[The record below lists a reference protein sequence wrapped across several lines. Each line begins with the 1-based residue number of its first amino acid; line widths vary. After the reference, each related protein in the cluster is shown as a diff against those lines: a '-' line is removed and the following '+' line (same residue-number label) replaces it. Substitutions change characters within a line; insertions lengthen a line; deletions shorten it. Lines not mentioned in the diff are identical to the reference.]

1 MKIDAH
7 VHYNTANSLLLEY
20 GKLADIRY
28 LSIITEVPEF
38 PTIDEQLKIV
48 AGLKKEFGTY
58 LNFAITF
65 PCTLWQSEK
74 WPDNCLESIQRALE
88 MGAVGVKVWK
98 NIGMTLKDSNNR
110 FVMIDHPT
118 FEPVFKFLED
128 NDIVVLGHNGEPKN
142 CWLPFDQM
150 TVESDRSYFMKH
162 PEYHMYLHPEV
173 PDYEAQLSARDRL
186 LKRHPKLRFVGLH
199 LASLEWDVN
208 EIAAWLDRFPLAMV
222 DLAERI
228 VHVQHQTVSAWQKVH
243 DFFIEYQ
250 DRIIYGTD
258 FIWAETHTK
267 LELKEYLDERYQ
279 SDWNYFAGHGTM
291 KVPEVDGSFRGLGLP
306 STVLDKIFNSNAK
319 KTYGI

>member
-7 VHYNTANSLLLEY
+7 IHCNTTNSFLLEY
-20 GKLADIRY
+20 GRSADIRY

-38 PTIDEQLKIV
+38 PTIDEQLKIA
-48 AGLKKEFGTY
+48 AGLKKEFGVY
-58 LNFAITF
+58 FNFAITF
-65 PCTLWQSEK
+65 PCSFWKSEK
-74 WPDNCLESIQRALE
+74 WPENCLESIQRALE

-98 NIGMTLKDSNNR
+98 NIGMTLQDSNNR

-118 FEPVFKFLED
+118 FEPIFEFLEA

-142 CWLPFDQM
+142 CWLPFDEM

-173 PDYEAQLSARDRL
+173 PDYETQLSARDRL
-186 LKRHPKLRFVGLH
+186 LERHPKLRFVGLH
-199 LASLEWDVN
+199 LASLEWEVM

-243 DFFIEYQ
+243 DFFIKYQ

-258 FIWAETHTK
+258 FIWADNHTK
-267 LELKEYLDERYQ
+267 IELMEYLDERYR
-279 SDWNYFAGHGTM
+279 SDWNYFAGRGTM
-291 KVPEVDGSFRGLGLP
+291 QVPEVDGSFRGLGLP